1 MGILVPCYGTNFFFL
16 YNLPAARVA
25 RTGHEQD
32 EFCQELIMYLGL
44 VRRDIPLYRP
54 INY

>member
-1 MGILVPCYGTNFFFL
+1 MGILVPYYGTNLFFN
-16 YNLPAARVA
+16 NLPAARVA

-44 VRRDIPLYRP
+44 VRRNIPPYRS

>member
-1 MGILVPCYGTNFFFL
+1 MGILVPCYGTNFFL

-32 EFCQELIMYLGL
+32 DFCQELIMYLGL
-44 VRRDIPLYRP
+44 VRRDIPPYRP